1 MAIFLH
7 FGMNTFTG
15 KEWGKGDV
23 DPLIFN
29 PTLLNA
35 TQWVTVAKDFGFK
48 RVLLTAKHHD
58 GFCLWPSKYTD
69 YSVKSSSWR
78 NGYGDVVGELADA
91 ARKSGLELGLYLS
104 PWDRHEHCYGE
115 TLEYNEYYM
124 GQMTELL
131 TRLVKTV
138 DGCVLDPPRIVYSL
152 RVQHSNHFRSPRC
165 QKTLLSRYGEVTYVF
180 LDGAKGEGE
189 KDMEYFFDDWF
200 SLIHQLQPG
209 ASIFTD
215 AGPDTRWV
223 GNENGV
229 AGTTCWSLF
238 NGSAVTIGGDNDR
251 IYTSEGDAFGQ
262 DWMPAVCDVSI
273 RTGWFWHES
282 EKPKSAMTL
291 LDLYYKSVGRNCP
304 LLLNVPPNSS
314 GLISDEDIQVLEE
327 FSKLRNSIFSHNF
340 AESALV
346 SASSTRG
353 DSSDSQFAPMNV
365 IEEGL
370 YTYWTPDQEQQS
382 DWTLYLEFQQAI
394 TFNVLGL
401 QEPIQMGQRISE
413 FHLDMLD
420 ENGKWQHVIDKLF
433 KDEATEEKGERARM
447 ASFIGAMAIADL
459 VKTTL
464 GPKGMDKILQSTGR
478 GHSVTVTN
486 DGATILKSLHIDNP
500 AAKVLVDISKVQDDE
515 VGDGTTSVVVLAGE
529 LLREAEKLVNA
540 KIHPMTIIAG
550 FRMASECARSVL
562 EQKVVDNKQDSEK
575 FRSDLMNIA
584 RTTLSSKILSQD
596 KEHFAKLAV
605 DAVMRL
611 KGSTNLES
619 IQIIKKPGG
628 SLKDSFLDEGF
639 ILDKK
644 IGVGQPKRIENAK
657 ILVAN
662 TAMDT
667 DKVKIYGARVRVDS
681 MAKVADLEAAEKEK
695 MREKVQKIISHGINC
710 FVNRQLIYNFPEE
723 LFADA
728 GVLAIEHADFD
739 GIERLGLVT
748 GGEIASTFDN
758 PESVKLGHCKLIEE
772 IMIGEDKLIHFSG
785 VEMGQACT
793 IVLRGARC
801 LPGNTKRTAT
811 QLELGRTKHKDTRTI
826 WNSVPAAICP
836 HVLDEAERSLHDA
849 LCVLSQTVND
859 SRVLLGGG
867 WPEMVMAKAV
877 DELAKKTPGKR
888 SHAIEAFTRAL
899 LAIPTTIADNAGLD
913 SAELIA
919 QLRAEHHKEESNAG
933 IDVIT
938 GSVGDMSVL
947 GISESFKVKQAVLLS
962 ATEAAEMIL
971 RVDEIITCAPRRREG
986 M

>member
-1 MAIFLH
+1 MIKNNNPIKQFLKIIIKICFIILFQFSTTSESSLPKPPPIPVLPIPKSRHISWNIAEMAIFLH

-131 TRLVKTV
+131 T
-138 DGCVLDPPRIVYSL
+138 
-152 RVQHSNHFRSPRC
+152 SNHFRSPRC

-209 ASIFTD
+209 ASIFSD

-229 AGTTCWSLF
+229 AGATCWSLF

-353 DSSDSQFAPMNV
+353 DSSDSQFAPKNV

-420 ENGKWQHVIDKLF
+420 ENGKWQHVVSGTTVGYRRLLLFPTVKSHLLRLVIDKS
-433 KDEATEEKGERARM
+433 RACPLI
-447 ASFIGAMAIADL
+447 SHIGIY
-459 VKTTL
+459 
-464 GPKGMDKILQSTGR
+464 MDSY
-478 GHSVTVTN
+478 SVTQHVSDTHN
-486 DGATILKSLHIDNP
+486 KSKFIDNF
-500 AAKVLVDISKVQDDE
+500 V
-515 VGDGTTSVVVLAGE
+515 
-529 LLREAEKLVNA
+529 
-540 KIHPMTIIAG
+540 
-550 FRMASECARSVL
+550 FR
-562 EQKVVDNKQDSEK
+562 
-575 FRSDLMNIA
+575 
-584 RTTLSSKILSQD
+584 
-596 KEHFAKLAV
+596 
-605 DAVMRL
+605 
-611 KGSTNLES
+611 
-619 IQIIKKPGG
+619 
-628 SLKDSFLDEGF
+628 
-639 ILDKK
+639 
-644 IGVGQPKRIENAK
+644 
-657 ILVAN
+657 
-662 TAMDT
+662 
-667 DKVKIYGARVRVDS
+667 
-681 MAKVADLEAAEKEK
+681 
-695 MREKVQKIISHGINC
+695 
-710 FVNRQLIYNFPEE
+710 
-723 LFADA
+723 
-728 GVLAIEHADFD
+728 
-739 GIERLGLVT
+739 
-748 GGEIASTFDN
+748 
-758 PESVKLGHCKLIEE
+758 
-772 IMIGEDKLIHFSG
+772 
-785 VEMGQACT
+785 
-793 IVLRGARC
+793 
-801 LPGNTKRTAT
+801 RTAYN
-811 QLELGRTKHKDTRTI
+811 Q
-826 WNSVPAAICP
+826 S
-836 HVLDEAERSLHDA
+836 RSA
-849 LCVLSQTVND
+849 S
-859 SRVLLGGG
+859 
-867 WPEMVMAKAV
+867 
-877 DELAKKTPGKR
+877 
-888 SHAIEAFTRAL
+888 I
-899 LAIPTTIADNAGLD
+899 
-913 SAELIA
+913 
-919 QLRAEHHKEESNAG
+919 
-933 IDVIT
+933 
-938 GSVGDMSVL
+938 
-947 GISESFKVKQAVLLS
+947 
-962 ATEAAEMIL
+962 
-971 RVDEIITCAPRRREG
+971 
-986 M
+986 